1 VDEAGRQQSQ
11 DQGAPL
17 HCGPGATHEYFEAFD
32 SYLPGALP
40 LLAGVHLDQKKV
52 LTREAAKQV
61 AAAAIRFTAANKY
74 KGDCGDMRRWRPP
87 SLSRT
92 SPIAWLRPTHSFL
105 SCGELCRWRADSLS
119 SSKERRSEGSGS
131 LRSTPLEFNLD
142 AKKENHLRYRS

>member
-1 VDEAGRQQSQ
+1 MDEAGRQQSQ

-87 SLSRT
+87 SLISNLADRLAQADT
-92 SPIAWLRPTHSFL
+92 LVLKLR
-105 SCGELCRWRADSLS
+105 RAMPV
-119 SSKERRSEGSGS
+119 EGGF
-131 LRSTPLEFNLD
+131 PLVVEGKTIGWIRLP
-142 AKKENHLRYRS
+142 AIHAIRI